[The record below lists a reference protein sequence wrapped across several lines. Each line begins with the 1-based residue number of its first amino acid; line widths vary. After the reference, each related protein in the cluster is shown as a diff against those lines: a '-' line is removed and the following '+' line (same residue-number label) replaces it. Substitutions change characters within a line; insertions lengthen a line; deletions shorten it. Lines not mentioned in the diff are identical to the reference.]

1 MEEMLLSYYEAR
13 ESSGMDDPG
22 LQRYNTWQV
31 ELRGI
36 WGSLGGSGRG
46 GILDRPASK
55 PDTGNYSVG
64 YTVLWKN

>member
-1 MEEMLLSYYEAR
+1 MIQAFR
-13 ESSGMDDPG
+13 GTTPG
-22 LQRYNTWQV
+22 RW
-31 ELRGI
+31 
-36 WGSLGGSGRG
+36 SLGGSGGVLGDLEGG

>member
-1 MEEMLLSYYEAR
+1 MWEA
-13 ESSGMDDPG
+13 
-22 LQRYNTWQV
+22 
-31 ELRGI
+31 
-36 WGSLGGSGRG
+36 

>member
-1 MEEMLLSYYEAR
+1 MWE
-13 ESSGMDDPG
+13 
-22 LQRYNTWQV
+22 
-31 ELRGI
+31 
-36 WGSLGGSGRG
+36 G